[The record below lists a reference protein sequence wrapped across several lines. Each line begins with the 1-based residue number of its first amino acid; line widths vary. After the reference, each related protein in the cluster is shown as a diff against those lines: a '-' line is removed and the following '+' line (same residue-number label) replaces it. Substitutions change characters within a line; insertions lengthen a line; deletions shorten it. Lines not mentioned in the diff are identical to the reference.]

1 MTLIAMPPNRS
12 ISPVSPSAIGRSSDG
27 MMRSASPAMADCG
40 SAAAKKSEARKTD
53 PDDNRV
59 RLVDFIGNL
68 QEGNTEGEL
77 ERVLQSVKDANKF
90 ARLLPDSH
98 VSFFSDRTSH
108 PDILIVAVWVFCSL
122 PGLTLRVQCVRRPL
136 EPQATACSESVVFGW
151 DFQFIAPQSV
161 G

>member
-1 MTLIAMPPNRS
+1 
-12 ISPVSPSAIGRSSDG
+12 
-27 MMRSASPAMADCG
+27 MADCG

-108 PDILIVAVWVFCSL
+108 PDTLIVAVWVFCSL
-122 PGLTLRVQCVRRPL
+122 QWLDSASPVRSP
-136 EPQATACSESVVFGW
+136 PIGAAGDGVFGIRRLW
-151 DFQFIAPQSV
+151 LGFPIHHPTI
-161 G
+161 GLLI